1 MRIRAAM
8 ILLFPLAAFAQTPPP
23 EVDQALRARVTEFF
37 QYHVDGNFRKAF
49 ELVAE
54 DTKDYYFATEKIRFK
69 TFKILDISYS
79 EGFTDAIVNL
89 TGEREMKM
97 RYDFP
102 VVTVPVPMK
111 TTWKIENGKWCW
123 YEHNRSSWIT
133 AMGPSDLG
141 ALAPRAPTAGSSP
154 GTQSSS
160 PDLSP
165 QAMAA
170 RASQILQQSAV
181 DKSELI
187 LPLDKPS
194 TQQVIFHNGQQG
206 SIKLALADGAKPAG
220 LTAELDKSDVN
231 ANSNAVVTVRYQPPA
246 DLAAG
251 AVPANFTLR
260 LVMEPFSVQF
270 PITVKFGSPATPAR
284 Q

>member
-1 MRIRAAM
+1 MRIHAAM
-8 ILLFPLAAFAQTPPP
+8 ILLPLAAFAQAPPP

-69 TFKILDISYS
+69 AFKIIDIKYS
-79 EGFTDAIVNL
+79 DDFKQALVNL
-89 TGEREMKM
+89 TGDREMKM

-102 VVTVPVPMK
+102 VVTETIKMP

-123 YEHNRSSWIT
+123 YEHDRPAWIT
-133 AMGPSDLG
+133 AMGPSDRDKLKPQTP
-141 ALAPRAPTAGSSP
+141 AVGSSSAP
-154 GTQSSS
+154 GSAQ
-160 PDLSP
+160 DLSP

-170 RASQILQQSAV
+170 RANQILQQSSV
-181 DKSELI
+181 DKSELT

-194 TQQVIFHNGQQG
+194 TERVVFHNGQQG

-220 LTAELDKSDVN
+220 LAAELDKTDVN
-231 ANSNAVVTVRYQPPA
+231 ANENAVVTIRYQPAA

-260 LVMEPFSVQF
+260 LMMEPFSVQF
-270 PITVKFGSPATPAR
+270 PITVKFGTPVKPSR